1 MVCALPG
8 NRQIWGDLEP
18 LLTKTLSALIESS
31 PSVQFLLGTQGD
43 FDALALR
50 VLKKLATRYPHME
63 YTVVL
68 AYLPTKK
75 DERSALD
82 AAHSVFPSVLDSV
95 PLRFAI
101 DKRNRYMPEQADIVL
116 TYTYY
121 STGNTAKYKR
131 LAERKGKTVIEL
143 FCK

>member
-1 MVCALPG
+1 MVCALFG

-18 LLTKTLSALIESS
+18 LLTKTLSGLIEST
-31 PSVQFLLGTQGD
+31 PSIQFLLGTQGD

-68 AYLPTKK
+68 AYLPTEK
-75 DERSALD
+75 DHLSTIDFSCTL
-82 AAHSVFPSVLDSV
+82 FPQTLEKV

-101 DKRNRYMPEQADIVL
+101 DKRNRFMLEQADTVI
-116 TYTYY
+116 TYTGYT
-121 STGNTAKYKR
+121 TGQTEKYKQIAIKKQKR
-131 LAERKGKTVIEL
+131 VIEL
-143 FCK
+143 SGK